1 MTTSVLPRLRKAGII
16 DSMDVSLSQ
25 LQEDGEGQGSLACCS
40 PWARKEPDT
49 TEQLNN
55 HRKVRPA
62 KVTQLGSGSTRKA
75 PGPPDTKSAPPEHHH
90 ILCPSSG
97 ALGGLAQAGRRTVL
111 GQALRWAG
119 GHVSYLRSGTHPN
132 SRAHGTDPCK
142 QEPRR
147 PLKEHP
153 VRGSRSPRAVS
164 SHQLWTFSGSQLP
177 PP

>member
-1 MTTSVLPRLRKAGII
+1 MTTSVLPRLRKVGII

-62 KVTQLGSGSTRKA
+62 KVTQPGSGSTRKA

-90 ILCPSSG
+90 ILCSG
-97 ALGGLAQAGRRTVL
+97 LWGMDIWGYGGRHYSACYHMPLSQVGRM
-111 GQALRWAG
+111 
-119 GHVSYLRSGTHPN
+119 
-132 SRAHGTDPCK
+132 
-142 QEPRR
+142 EP
-147 PLKEHP
+147 
-153 VRGSRSPRAVS
+153 
-164 SHQLWTFSGSQLP
+164 LP
-177 PP
+177 PNCHPWSRLLLATG